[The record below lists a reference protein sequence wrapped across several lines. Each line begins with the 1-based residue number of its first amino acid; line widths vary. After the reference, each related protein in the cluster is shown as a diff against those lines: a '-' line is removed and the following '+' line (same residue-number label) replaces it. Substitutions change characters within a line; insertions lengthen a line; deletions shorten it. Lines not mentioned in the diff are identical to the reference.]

1 MAAAAAITAECH
13 AAEASLEV
21 DTPQGDMPGVDT
33 PAVDIVDM
41 PGVAMLELEWGRLE
55 LDGTALTGAARGT
68 VAAIGTAPTMAVI
81 GAAATTGMAI
91 IGVATT
97 GTAIIG
103 IMGIIIMAIVWSSSA
118 ASAFPG
124 GGAGGLRGAGTTAIH
139 TAIIL
144 MAMVAPTGTVTAVT
158 SMVMA
163 TGIIMDTAT
172 TDMATEATDT
182 APSTSLATETAANP
196 ESPSCNGGCHGL
208 AITVDP
214 STESWGRKRGVR
226 SGRTSKTTTTQVN
239 RRHSG
244 HADRSRAAIIFR
256 LIGRRFR
263 RARGE
268 RTAGRLFATC
278 ARDSSGL

>member
-1 MAAAAAITAECH
+1 MAAAAVTLREH
-13 AAEASLEV
+13 AAEALLEV
-21 DTPQGDMPGVDT
+21 DIPKGEMPGVD
-33 PAVDIVDM
+33 M
-41 PGVAMLELEWGRLE
+41 PEVAMVGLEWGRLE
-55 LDGTALTGAARGT
+55 LDGTALTGPARGT

-81 GAAATTGMAI
+81 GAVAITGMAI
-91 IGVATT
+91 TGTATI

-103 IMGIIIMAIVWSSSA
+103 ITGIIIMAMMWSSSA
-118 ASAFPG
+118 ALAFRI

-163 TGIIMDTAT
+163 TGIIMD
-172 TDMATEATDT
+172 MAMVTATDT
-182 APSTSLATETAANP
+182 EPSTSPATETAASP

-214 STESWGRKRGVR
+214 STESWGRKRGAQ
-226 SGRTSKTTTTQVN
+226 SGRTSKTTMTQVN

>member
-1 MAAAAAITAECH
+1 
-13 AAEASLEV
+13 
-21 DTPQGDMPGVDT
+21 
-33 PAVDIVDM
+33 
-41 PGVAMLELEWGRLE
+41 
-55 LDGTALTGAARGT
+55 
-68 VAAIGTAPTMAVI
+68 MAVI
-81 GAAATTGMAI
+81 GAVAI
-91 IGVATT
+91 TGVAEI

-103 IMGIIIMAIVWSSSA
+103 IMGIIIMAMMWSSSA

-124 GGAGGLRGAGTTAIH
+124 GGAGGLRGAGTPAIH

-163 TGIIMDTAT
+163 TGITMDTAT
-172 TDMATEATDT
+172 DMAMEATDT

-196 ESPSCNGGCHGL
+196 ESPSCNSGCHGL

-214 STESWGRKRGVR
+214 STESWGRKRGAQ

-244 HADRSRAAIIFR
+244 HADRSRSCNNLSVDWPAV
-256 LIGRRFR
+256 
-263 RARGE
+263 
-268 RTAGRLFATC
+268 
-278 ARDSSGL
+278 S